1 MGECTSARESRAQRG
16 LEIERSPESAI
27 LAVSAILTHPNGR
40 RLIGVYL
47 GRRLLEVVLGRR
59 LVDLGRGLIGLHRGR
74 RLIAVV
80 LRRRLVEDLW
90 RLGG

>member
-1 MGECTSARESRAQRG
+1 
-16 LEIERSPESAI
+16 
-27 LAVSAILTHPNGR
+27 
-40 RLIGVYL
+40 LIGVSL
-47 GRRLLEVVLGRR
+47 GRSLLEVVLRRR

-80 LRRRLVEDLW
+80 LRRGLVEDLW